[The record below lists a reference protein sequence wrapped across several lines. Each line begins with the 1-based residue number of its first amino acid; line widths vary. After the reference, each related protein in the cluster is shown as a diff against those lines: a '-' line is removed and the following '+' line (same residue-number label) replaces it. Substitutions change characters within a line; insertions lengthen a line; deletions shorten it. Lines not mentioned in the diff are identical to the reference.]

1 MGRES
6 LQKLWQKY
14 KVDIAVYGY
23 VHSYERTCPIF
34 QEKHHYH
41 LAWLS
46 VHHRVLSTWNYFGC
60 WECRGSLDVVYITM
74 LGSLHDK

>member
-34 QEKHHYH
+34 QNICTNKEKHHYH

-46 VHHRVLSTWNYFGC
+46 VHHPVLFHWNYFGC
-60 WECRGSLDVVYITM
+60 WECRGDLECLAI
-74 LGSLHDK
+74 